1 MDNSVHIYIHLF
13 LALISCGIMAH
24 SVGESSLVHNFK
36 SHQTLDDTRE
46 MALDMTTIIQPF

>member
-1 MDNSVHIYIHLF
+1 MDNSVHIYSQLF